1 MSHFYVMFWEKKV
14 IKQIVLQ
21 KLLKVFSFE
30 VWLTTHECM
39 TLLTLIFHY
48 TFKNIKKYSIFYS

>member
-1 MSHFYVMFWEKKV
+1 MSHFYEMFWEMKV

-39 TLLTLIFHY
+39 TLLTQRF
-48 TFKNIKKYSIFYS
+48 

>member
-1 MSHFYVMFWEKKV
+1 MFWEKKV

-39 TLLTLIFHY
+39 TLLTQRF
-48 TFKNIKKYSIFYS
+48 